1 MEARISILHGP
12 AAPDRRRLVAAV
24 ALLCV
29 SLGPGLAAQA
39 SSSSA
44 LGSHDLAPAEEPGL
58 HAIRGLVVSITP
70 ALIVVRRSG
79 LRGGEMALAITERTA
94 RDGEVVAGAVV
105 AVRYR
110 IIDDVAVAIAI
121 AVRRPPR

>member
-1 MEARISILHGP
+1 MGARISILHGP

-44 LGSHDLAPAEEPGL
+44 LGSRDLAPAEEPGL